1 MVTNRERGKADG
13 IANTT
18 KGTYP
23 LSHVTQ
29 TVKPSQEVNHSL
41 IIIAVQ
47 ENKLL
52 EMKIHVP
59 ILNKMKICSLEVY
72 N

>member
-47 ENKLL
+47 KNKLIV
-52 EMKIHVP
+52 MKIQFHVP
-59 ILNKMKICSLEVY
+59 ILNKIKICSL
-72 N
+72 